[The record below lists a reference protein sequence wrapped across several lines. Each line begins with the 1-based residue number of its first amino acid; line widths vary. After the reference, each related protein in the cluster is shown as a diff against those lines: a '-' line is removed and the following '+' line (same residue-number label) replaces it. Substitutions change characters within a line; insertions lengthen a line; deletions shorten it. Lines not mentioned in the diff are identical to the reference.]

1 MVQWGGCVGRSAR
14 AAFPGAVEINH
25 LQVRAE
31 SLGQGV
37 GTLLM
42 QAAEARVV
50 GRGRN
55 QVVVAVG
62 DTNGDG
68 EQLYVRLGY
77 ARTGRGHPPHHRH
90 RG

>member
-1 MVQWGGCVGRSAR
+1 
-14 AAFPGAVEINH
+14 
-25 LQVRAE
+25 
-31 SLGQGV
+31 
-37 GTLLM
+37 M

-77 ARTGRGHPPHHRH
+77 ARTGRGGTHHITATV
-90 RG
+90 GDSASQAASATSS